1 MSSGL
6 NLRGWKEHYGSRRI
20 SAEKAAEKIKSGDRV
35 VTSHACGEPRLVIR
49 EMVAHKDNYENI
61 EIVHMVPM
69 VESEYTS
76 PQMAGHFRHNAFFVG
91 SSTRDAINDG
101 RGDYTP
107 CLFSEVPRMFREGYM
122 PVDVA
127 LVQLTPPD
135 DNGWCSFG
143 VSSDYTKP
151 AAECAKLVIAEV
163 NDRMPRTLGDNSIH
177 VSDVDWFVET
187 SYPVIELLP
196 PKITSVER
204 AIGENCASLIED
216 CSTLQVGIGAI
227 PDAVLAFMK
236 DKKDLGIH
244 SEMFSDGVVE
254 LVEEGVITN
263 QKKTLH
269 VGKLV
274 ATFLMGT
281 QRLYDFVN
289 NNPTVAMHPVD
300 YVNDISIIAKND
312 NMISINSTLEVD
324 LMGQATSEAIGLKQI
339 SGVGGQIDFIRGAC
353 RSKGGKSII
362 ATTSTA
368 ADGKYSRIVPCLKQ
382 GAPVTIT
389 RNEIQ
394 YVVTEYG
401 IAHLR
406 GKTLRERAR
415 ELIGIAHPDFRR
427 QLEIEFE
434 KRFNQKLN

>member
-1 MSSGL
+1 MLVAS
-6 NLRGWKEHYGSRRI
+6 NLRGWKEHYGSRQI
-20 SAEKAAEKIKSGDRV
+20 SAEGAAEKINSGDRI
-35 VTSHACGEPRLVIR
+35 VTSHACGEPRSVMR
-49 EMVAHKDNYENI
+49 EMVAHKDNYENV

-69 VESEYTS
+69 VESEYTN
-76 PQMAGHFRHNAFFVG
+76 PEMVGHFRHNAFFVG

-135 DNGWCSFG
+135 ENGFCSFG

-177 VSDVDWFVET
+177 ASDVDWFVES
-187 SYPVIELLP
+187 SYPVIELQP
-196 PKITSVER
+196 PRISRVER

-227 PDAVLAFMK
+227 PDAVLGFMK

-244 SEMFSDGVVE
+244 SEMFSDGVVD
-254 LVEEGVITN
+254 LVEKGVITN

-289 NNPTVAMHPVD
+289 NNPTVAMYPVD

-312 NMISINSTLEVD
+312 KMISINSTLEVD

-339 SGVGGQIDFIRGAC
+339 SGVGGQMDFIRGAC
-353 RSKGGKSII
+353 RSREGKSII

-368 ADGKYSRIVPCLKQ
+368 AEGKYSRIVPCLKQ

-427 QLEIEFE
+427 QLEIEYE